1 MRICKF
7 WELLEPNYQVIFQGW
22 MDAQSTKSVQRND
35 FPNVLIQILNVTL
48 YNLRSITFP
57 VLFFSTLSLNIK
69 DFRFQISI
77 LNKPVPR
84 TLNVLEKC

>member
-7 WELLEPNYQVIFQGW
+7 RELLGPDNQAIFQGW

-35 FPNVLIQILNVTL
+35 FLNVLIQILNVTL
-48 YNLRSITFP
+48 YNLRSTTSP
-57 VLFFSTLSLNIK
+57 ALFFSNLSLNIK